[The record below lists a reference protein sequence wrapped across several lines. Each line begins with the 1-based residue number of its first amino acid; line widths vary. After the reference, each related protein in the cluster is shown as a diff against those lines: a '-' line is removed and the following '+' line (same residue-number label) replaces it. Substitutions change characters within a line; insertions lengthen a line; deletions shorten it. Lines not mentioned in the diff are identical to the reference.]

1 MARHLTLEGKI
12 THKRR
17 VITSIIVIASCFLL
31 SIIGTLAI
39 INYENTPNETRC
51 SQGANTPV
59 LAVTR
64 LLTAVKNNDW
74 TEACKYTDSDAETTR
89 RIMASTTHDN
99 SRPTVSSQ
107 QSSVDGWVAVT
118 YKSTD
123 DESLETQVWCRQTPD
138 GRWVVSMTGD

>member
-17 VITSIIVIASCFLL
+17 VITSIIVIVSCFLL

-39 INYENTPNETRC
+39 IKYENTTVETRC
-51 SQGANTPV
+51 SQGASTPV

-64 LLTAVKNNDW
+64 LLTAVKDNDW
-74 TEACKYTDSDAETTR
+74 TEACKYTDSDAATTR
-89 RIMASTTHDN
+89 RIMASTTRDN

-123 DESLETQVWCRQTPD
+123 DEGLETQVWCRQTPD